1 MVRKYVKVLD
11 VMRAKGGRVAVNDPD
26 MLAVMGNLTEKHVA
40 SLMWRIRTHAGLE
53 VRGIRN
59 GRKVVA
65 YELVAMASDPVVDA
79 TVDTTDDIIDTTT
92 DTDTTVY
99 EASPAA

>member
-1 MVRKYVKVLD
+1 MVRKFQKVLN
-11 VMRAKGGRVAVNDPD
+11 VMQSKGGRVELNDPD
-26 MLAVMGNLTEKHVA
+26 MLAVMGGLTEKHVP

-65 YELVAMASDPVVDA
+65 YELVALAKDA
-79 TVDTTDDIIDTTT
+79 TTEVEPAEVTVQTDATE
-92 DTDTTVY
+92 V
-99 EASPAA
+99 SPAA